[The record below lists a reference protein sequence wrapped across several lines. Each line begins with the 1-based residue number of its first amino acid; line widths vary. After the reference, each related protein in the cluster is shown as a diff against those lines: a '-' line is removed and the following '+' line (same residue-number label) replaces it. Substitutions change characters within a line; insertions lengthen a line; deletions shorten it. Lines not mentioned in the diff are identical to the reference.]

1 MSKKE
6 TEHNENSPLYQSDID
21 YTAYN
26 NSIKQEPKEAFEIGA
41 DIPSDNET
49 PTQTIVYDVAP
60 KRNYSKKKACLF
72 AMKAIPSVIIGAG
85 TGMAMTPIFNHLV
98 KESDVFGKDIHKNDY
113 VYAISSLNTVLIY
126 SATATFTSY
135 YYFKSSSLNTA
146 YTSNCTKV
154 SIYGAKICGSMAA
167 LIPLSLLWGV
177 ELQNQNHSHSSG
189 FDQFL
194 AWATFT
200 TLPLILYKSVDAS
213 RSIDKIYI
221 NRDNISLNSTGA
233 KAFVYTPIAISLVGR
248 FIAYG
253 YASYNMCKA
262 FGLDETSSMAL
273 GAIGGSAAAISTSV
287 LEYNAL
293 KSLFKK
299 HPEYTCKNVVGG
311 VLSTIEGAWLAIP
324 TVSVGLAAISGWNPF
339 IKATLFAPLFFTD
352 TTLQASNIYN
362 AGDDF
367 DSSMVG
373 FCNAIHD
380 EL

>member
-1 MSKKE
+1 MSKEEIKKDE
-6 TEHNENSPLYQSDID
+6 SSPLYQSDID
-21 YTAYN
+21 YAAYT
-26 NSIKQEPKEAFEIGA
+26 NSEKQKPREAFEIGA

-49 PTQTIVYDVAP
+49 PALAVVYDVAP

-85 TGMAMTPIFNHLV
+85 TGMAMTPIFNHLI
-98 KESDVFGKDIHKNDY
+98 KESEFFGQDIHKNDY

-126 SATATFTSY
+126 STTATLASY
-135 YYFKSSSLNTA
+135 YYFKSSSLNTT

-200 TLPLILYKSVDAS
+200 TLPLTLYKSIDAS

-221 NRDNISLNSTGA
+221 NRDNINLNSTGA

-262 FGLDETSSMAL
+262 FGLDDTSSMAL
-273 GAIGGSAAAISTSV
+273 GAIGGSSAAISTSV

-293 KSLFKK
+293 KGLFKK
-299 HPEYTCKNVVGG
+299 HPEYNCKNVVGG
-311 VLSTIEGAWLAIP
+311 IFSAIEGAWLAIP

-339 IKATLFAPLFFTD
+339 VKATIFAPLFFTD
-352 TTLQASNIYN
+352 TALQASNIYN

-367 DSSMVG
+367 DSSVVG
-373 FCNAIHD
+373 LCNTIHD
-380 EL
+380 E